1 MRKLIITLFAIAT
14 LIAGAIAYFLATT
27 PDTSAGVRFP
37 LSPAHRALI
46 AMVPAEAESLSLI
59 PTAAGLDAKLRA
71 NPITAAPLEEWEEKH
86 LTPSPWMIGKGD
98 LVAWRE
104 GKRTR
109 YLVRLD
115 PVRALV
121 VRMVLMFRGDSS
133 GTLLLDPPDGEK
145 LPADE
150 LARIAALADTLPAGD
165 ALVVQRGSHRAFP
178 PIGRPA
184 VTSVQ
189 ITATDV
195 VMTSRAN
202 VEADAEPPG
211 DVKALMPRD
220 AILTF
225 AFSAPPRAIGDLN
238 RLFGSKVSTLLEDGG
253 QVTLYDVD
261 AGKLL
266 PRPIGVIAVP
276 ADDAR
281 RATLDGFLQNVA
293 PAEIVGVRARSGE
306 RHDPGNSQLVVSFDS
321 SLDRYIKDA
330 VDAGSWPA
338 ARWAVRMDPKRIV
351 PVVKALDG
359 SYGLRLATPHL
370 YQSVKDLEHWI
381 GALEAAGRIDAVD
394 SVKEGSEQL
403 EVRIAK

>member
-1 MRKLIITLFAIAT
+1 MRKLFIILFAIAT
-14 LIAGAIAYFLATT
+14 LVAGAIAYLLATT

-46 AMVPAEAESLSLI
+46 AMVPAEAESFALV
-59 PTAAGLDAKLRA
+59 PTAAGLDAKLRT
-71 NPITAAPLEEWEEKH
+71 NPITAAPLDEWEEKH
-86 LTPSPWMIGKGD
+86 LVPSPWMIGKAD

-104 GKRTR
+104 EKRTR

-115 PVRALV
+115 PVRAFV

-133 GTLLLDPPDGEK
+133 GTLLLDPPEGEK
-145 LPADE
+145 LAADE
-150 LARIAALADTLPAGD
+150 LARIAALADALPAGD

-189 ITATDV
+189 ITSTDV

-202 VEADAEPPG
+202 VEPGAEPPA
-211 DVKALMPRD
+211 DVKALLPRD
-220 AILTF
+220 AMLTF

-253 QVTLYDVD
+253 QVTLYDVE
-261 AGKLL
+261 ANKLL
-266 PRPIGVIAVP
+266 PRPVGVIAVP

-281 RATLDGFLQNVA
+281 RATLQAFLRNVA

-306 RHDPGNSQLVVSFDS
+306 RDGQLVLSFDD
-321 SLDRYIKDA
+321 SLDHYLKDTA

-351 PVVKALDG
+351 PVVKALDD
-359 SYGLRLATPHL
+359 SYGLRLAAPHL

-394 SVKEGSEQL
+394 SVAGGAEQL
-403 EVRIAK
+403 QVRIAK